1 MKYPQYTL
9 FAEEVLPD
17 DEIDDLF
24 SRLPVLEPP
33 ESLVERIL
41 DTVSRLPRPQF
52 IFPTSWDT
60 LDGLILR
67 HDTSE
72 PS

>member
-24 SRLPVLEPP
+24 SQLPVLEPP

-52 IFPTSWDT
+52 IFPTPWDT
-60 LDGLILR
+60 LDGLIVR